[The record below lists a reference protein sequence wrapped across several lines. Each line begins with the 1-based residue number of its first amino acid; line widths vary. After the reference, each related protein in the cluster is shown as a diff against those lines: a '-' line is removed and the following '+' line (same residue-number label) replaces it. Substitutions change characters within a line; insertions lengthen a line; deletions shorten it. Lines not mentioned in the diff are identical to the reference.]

1 MFKCLEFLLEIAAF
15 TILFSNNAWTANIG
29 LRLYFIYDL
38 ICVLMTLS
46 ICCNLKENVSLNHIH
61 LFLLKFIRNK
71 CFETLKETLE
81 KVLTSF

>member
-46 ICCNLKENVSLNHIH
+46 ICCNLKENVSYKPYPSFSAQIH
-61 LFLLKFIRNK
+61 KK
-71 CFETLKETLE
+71 
-81 KVLTSF
+81 